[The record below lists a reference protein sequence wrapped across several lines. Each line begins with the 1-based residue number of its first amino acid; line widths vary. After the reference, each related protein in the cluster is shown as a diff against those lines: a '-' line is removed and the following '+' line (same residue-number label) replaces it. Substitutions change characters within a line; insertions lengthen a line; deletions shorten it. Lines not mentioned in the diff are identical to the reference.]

1 MVFLSFGFGE
11 HFQSNG
17 YSPLE
22 HSILAPWPLIFFS
35 FMKKRQ
41 NIAEIMSRVKVYWPF
56 VDPYNLQSREWC
68 HQNPSFY
75 RYGSRTPFRTSSWK
89 KQS

>member
-1 MVFLSFGFGE
+1 MVFLSYGFRE

-35 FMKKRQ
+35 FMKKGKTLLKLISKVESGATKTLHFIMVQELPSEQLAGR
-41 NIAEIMSRVKVYWPF
+41 NNHDEI
-56 VDPYNLQSREWC
+56 
-68 HQNPSFY
+68 
-75 RYGSRTPFRTSSWK
+75 
-89 KQS
+89 